1 MIYKLVG
8 SGLLRNDPLRTPNSW
23 ILLRHYLRHCGSN
36 ATTQRRQRQRRL
48 LRRQSRRCSS
58 WHIFTAAS
66 GFTAA
71 CSTQPNRC
79 WRQEMWTEVG
89 LNAHAFSC
97 WKRHAMLS
105 VASARLGVD
114 AKITQVS
121 WLNLGLVDL
130 CRYAVEDGRAQISAC
145 LMAPRSLSWWPFL
158 HLQPQLWEMYTQIQ

>member
-1 MIYKLVG
+1 MVWYTLGAGCARRMGRDFGRDFHSISGYFGIYWQFIDINSAYCVALWSFVKL
-8 SGLLRNDPLRTPNSW
+8 
-23 ILLRHYLRHCGSN
+23 CEC
-36 ATTQRRQRQRRL
+36 AE
-48 LRRQSRRCSS
+48 
-58 WHIFTAAS
+58 
-66 GFTAA
+66 
-71 CSTQPNRC
+71 C

-97 WKRHAMLS
+97 WKRHALLS

-145 LMAPRSLSWWPFL
+145 LMAPRSHSWWPFL
-158 HLQPQLWEMYTQIQ
+158 HLQPQLWEMYTHIQ